1 MSIATWPSF
10 LQQLLNADSF
20 NVEFGD
26 TVIRSDNEIGPQKV
40 RRRFTKPVDTYTAS
54 INVFQSDMVAFRQ
67 FFNTT
72 LNGGATSFYF
82 VDPLTN
88 VTEVFRFSKPPQISP
103 LGSAG
108 HYRIT
113 MNWTKMP

>member
-1 MSIATWPSF
+1 MAIATWPSF
-10 LQQLLNADSF
+10 LQQLLNEDSF
-20 NVEFGD
+20 SVTFGE
-26 TVIRSDNEIGPQKV
+26 TVARSEMQVGPTKV
-40 RRRFTKPVDTYTAS
+40 RRTSTRPIDKYTAS

-82 VDPLTN
+82 NDPMTN
-88 VTEVFRFSKPPQISP
+88 TTEVFRFTSPPQISP

-113 MNWTKMP
+113 MNWEKLP

>member
-1 MSIATWPSF
+1 MAIATWPLF
-10 LQQLLNADSF
+10 LQQLLNEDSF
-20 NVEFGD
+20 SVEFGE
-26 TVIRSDNEIGPQKV
+26 TVIRSDMQVGPTKT
-40 RRRFTKPVDTYTAS
+40 RRITTRPIDKYSAS

-82 VDPLTN
+82 LDPLTN
-88 VTEVFRFSKPPQISP
+88 VTEVFRFTKPPQISP
-103 LGSAG
+103 IGSAG

-113 MNWTKMP
+113 MNWEKL

>member
-1 MSIATWPSF
+1 MSIATWPLF
-10 LQQLLNADSF
+10 LQQLLNAESF
-20 NVEFGD
+20 NVEFGE

-82 VDPLTN
+82 DDPLTG
-88 VTEVFRFSKPPQISP
+88 VQGVFTFSKPPSISP
-103 LGSAG
+103 IGSAG
-108 HYRIT
+108 WYRIT
-113 MNWTKMP
+113 MNWIKEP